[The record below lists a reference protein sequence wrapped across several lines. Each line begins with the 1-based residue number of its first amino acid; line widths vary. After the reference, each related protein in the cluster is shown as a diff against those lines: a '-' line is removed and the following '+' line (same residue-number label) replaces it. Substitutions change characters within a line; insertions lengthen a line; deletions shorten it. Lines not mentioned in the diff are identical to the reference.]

1 MKRIFIW
8 LDDEREISSIWR
20 KVLEK
25 EKNFEYKIFR
35 TAEDLIKW
43 YNENLGR
50 YDRIFI
56 SFDHDLGSGYTGYDM
71 AKYIV
76 EYNLQLDGFTVHSM
90 NPVGSKNIIEILNR
104 YNYYKMKYTSD
115 ILK

>member
-1 MKRIFIW
+1 MKKIFIW

-20 KVLEK
+20 KVIEK
-25 EKNFEYKIFR
+25 EENFEYKIFR

-43 YNENLGR
+43 YNENLGE

-76 EYNLQLDGFTVHSM
+76 EYHLQLDGFTVHSM
-90 NPVGSKNIIEILNR
+90 NPVGRKNIFEILNR
-104 YNYYKMKYTSD
+104 YEYYNMKYTSD

>member
-8 LDDEREISSIWR
+8 LDDEREISPVM
-20 KVLEK
+20 KTMVEE

-35 TAEDLIKW
+35 TAEDLIQW
-43 YNENLGR
+43 YDENTGK

-56 SFDHDLGSGYTGYDM
+56 SFDYDLGYGYTGYDV

-76 EYNLQLDGFTVHSM
+76 EYNLQLDGFTTHSM
-90 NPVGSKNIIEILNR
+90 HSVGRKNIFEVLNSHGY
-104 YNYYKMKYTSD
+104 YNMKYTSD

>member
-20 KVLEK
+20 KVTEK
-25 EKNFEYKIFR
+25 EENFEYKIFR
-35 TAEDLIKW
+35 NAEDLIKW
-43 YNENLGR
+43 YNENLGE

-56 SFDHDLGSGYTGYDM
+56 SFDHDLGSEYTGYDM

-90 NPVGSKNIIEILNR
+90 NSVGRKNIFEILNR
-104 YNYYKMKYTSD
+104 YGYYNMKYTSD